1 MGLITAIKNHDN
13 KKSLKQLEKIAQRIE
28 DLSETYKNKTDDEL
42 RETTNILKERLNN
55 GEKLDDILP
64 DAYALVREASDR
76 VLHMRHFHVQLIG
89 GIALHQGRIAEMR
102 TGEGKT
108 LVATLPA
115 YLNALTGNGVH
126 IVTVNDYLAKSQGE
140 QMSKLFNFLGLSVGI
155 LITGQNDVI
164 KRKVYACDIVYGTN
178 NEFGFDY
185 LRDNM
190 VVTKQQKMQ
199 RGFAFAIVDEIDSI
213 LIDEARTPLVISGK
227 GMKSS
232 DRYIMADKFAKSL
245 NQDDYNIDEKQKII
259 ILTESGITKAE
270 RFFKI
275 ENIAD
280 VENIELNHNINNALK
295 ANYIM
300 KKDINYMVSEED
312 GILIIDEFTGRALAG
327 RRYSDGL
334 HQAIEAKEGVKI
346 NDENKTL
353 ATITFQNF
361 FRLYKKLSG
370 MTGTAK
376 SEELEF
382 NKIYNLDVVVI
393 PTNKPSIRKD
403 ANDIIYKTHIG
414 KLNAIVEEVK
424 KIHETGRPI
433 LIGTISIEGSEEL
446 SVLLK
451 RAGIKHNVLNARNH
465 ALEADIVAQAGR
477 YNSVTIATNMAGR
490 GTDILLGGNPDYLAR
505 QKLRQDGYTDEEI
518 TLATSYRLEK
528 DDKIKKI
535 EERYN
540 EYFNKYKATTDE
552 EKKKVVEL
560 GGLYIIGSERHESR
574 RIDNQL
580 RGRAG
585 RQGDPGSTV
594 FFISMEDDLVRIFG
608 GDKMLKVANM
618 LKIDEDVP
626 FQLKILSSG
635 VEKAQ
640 KRIEMR
646 NYSAR
651 KAVLLYDDVMNSQRS
666 TIYKQR
672 DEILD
677 GIDMREQ
684 IIDMF
689 TKTLSSI
696 VFSELDEDSAYY
708 EWKLDSLNLR
718 LEAGIFP
725 KGTNLVTEEFV
736 NDCTVQE
743 VADKVVDYAIKLY
756 DQKRED
762 AKEVGFDY
770 SILERV
776 VVLKV
781 VDTMWMDHIDAMAM
795 LRNEIFV
802 KQYGQQDP
810 IAAYKRTGS
819 EMFDIMIEKIWHD
832 VTMFILNIRLEKAPQ
847 LQQQVPKVKEA
858 SPKRIGE
865 SAKVVG
871 KNQPCPCGSG
881 KKYKNC
887 CGKDE

>member
-1 MGLITAIKNHDN
+1 MGLVTLIKNHDN
-13 KKSLKQLEKIAQRIE
+13 KKALKELDKIANKVE
-28 DLSETYKNKTDDEL
+28 ELSETYKNKTDEEL
-42 RETTNILKERLNN
+42 KNTTNILKERLGK
-55 GEKLDDILP
+55 GETLDDILP
-64 DAYALVREASDR
+64 DAFALVREASER
-76 VLHMRHFHVQLIG
+76 VLHMRHFHVQIMG

-115 YLNALTGNGVH
+115 YLNALTGKGVH
-126 IVTVNDYLAKSQGE
+126 IVTVNDYLAKAQGE
-140 QMSKLFNFLGLSVGI
+140 QMSKLFNFLGISVGI
-155 LITGQNDVI
+155 LISGQHDTV
-164 KRKVYACDIVYGTN
+164 KRQVYNCDIVYGTN

-190 VVTKQQKMQ
+190 VIQKEQKMQ
-199 RGFAFAIVDEIDSI
+199 RAFNFAIVDEIDSI

-232 DRYIMADKFAKSL
+232 DNYIMADKFAKSL
-245 NQDDYNIDEKQKII
+245 KPDDYNIDEKQKVI

-280 VENIELNHNINNALK
+280 VENIELNHHINNALR

-300 KKDINYMVSEED
+300 KKDINYIVDAEE

-393 PTNKPSIRKD
+393 PTNKPAIRID
-403 ANDIIYKTHIG
+403 ATDIIYKTHVG
-414 KLNAIVEEVK
+414 KFNAIVEEVK
-424 KIHETGRPI
+424 RIHETGRPV
-433 LIGTISIEGSEEL
+433 LIGTVSIENSEEL
-446 SVLLK
+446 SMLLK
-451 RAGIKHNVLNARNH
+451 RAGVKHNVLNARNH

-477 YNSVTIATNMAGR
+477 FNAVTIATNMAGR
-490 GTDILLGGNPDYLAR
+490 GTDILLGGNPEYLAM
-505 QKLRQDGYTDEEI
+505 QKLRQEGYSDEEI
-518 TLATSYRLEK
+518 MLATSYRIDK
-528 DDKIKKI
+528 DEKIKKI
-535 EERYN
+535 EEKYN
-540 EYFNKYKATTDE
+540 NYYKKYKETTDK
-552 EKKKVVEL
+552 EKEQVVEL
-560 GGLYIIGSERHESR
+560 GGLHIIGSERHESR

-594 FFISMEDDLVRIFG
+594 FYISMEDDLVRIFG
-608 GDKMLKVANM
+608 GDRMIKVANM
-618 LKIDEDVP
+618 LKIDENVP

-646 NYSAR
+646 NYGSR

-666 TIYKQR
+666 TIYSQR
-672 DEILD
+672 DDILN

-689 TKTLSSI
+689 TKTLSGI
-696 VFSELDEDSAYY
+696 VYNELDENKAYY
-708 EWKLDSLNLR
+708 EWNLDNLNLK
-718 LEAGIFP
+718 LENGIFA
-725 KGTNLVTEEFV
+725 KGTNLVTEDFV

-743 VADKVVDYAIKLY
+743 VCDKVVDYAIKFY
-756 DQKRED
+756 DQKREE
-762 AKEVGFDY
+762 AKEMGFDY
-770 SILERV
+770 SILERI

-810 IAAYKRTGS
+810 VAAYKRTGS
-819 EMFDIMIEKIWHD
+819 EMFDVMIEKIWHD
-832 VTMFILNIRLEKAPQ
+832 VTMFILNIRLEKAPAM
-847 LQQQVPKVKEA
+847 QQGSKPKVMQA
-858 SPKRIGE
+858 SAKRIGE
-865 SAKVVG
+865 VDDEIG
-871 KNQPCPCGSG
+871 RNQPCPCGSG

-887 CGKDE
+887 CGKK

>member
-1 MGLITAIKNHDN
+1 MGLISIIKNHDN
-13 KKSLKQLEKIAQRIE
+13 KKALKELDKIANE
-28 DLSETYKNKTDDEL
+28 VEALSEKYSQMRDGEL
-42 RETTNILKERLNN
+42 KLVTNELKDRLQN
-55 GEKLDDILP
+55 GETLDDILP

-76 VLHMRHFHVQLIG
+76 VLHMRHFHVQIMG

-115 YLNALTGNGVH
+115 YLNALTGKGVH

-140 QMSKLFNFLGLSVGI
+140 QMSKLFNFLGVSVGI
-155 LITGQNDVI
+155 ILSGQSDTI
-164 KRKVYACDIVYGTN
+164 KRQIYNCDIVYGTN
-178 NEFGFDY
+178 SEFGFDY

-190 VVTKQQKMQ
+190 VIQKEQKMQ

-232 DRYIMADKFAKSL
+232 ENYVFADKFAKSL
-245 NQDDYNIDEKQKII
+245 KPDDYNIDEKQKLI
-259 ILTESGITKAE
+259 ILTESGIDKAE
-270 RFFKI
+270 KFFRI

-280 VENIELNHNINNALK
+280 VDNIELNHHINNALK

-300 KKDINYMVSEED
+300 KKDINYIVDDEE

-353 ATITFQNF
+353 ATITYQNF

-382 NKIYNLDVVVI
+382 NKIYNLDVVVM
-393 PTNKPSIRKD
+393 PTNKPAIRKD
-403 ANDIIYKTHIG
+403 ANDIIYKTHKG
-414 KLNAIVEEVK
+414 KFNAIVEEVK

-433 LIGTISIEGSEEL
+433 LIGTVSIEDSEEL
-446 SVLLK
+446 SKLFK
-451 RAGIKHNVLNARNH
+451 QAGIKHNVLNARNH
-465 ALEADIVAQAGR
+465 ALEADIIAQAGR
-477 YNSVTIATNMAGR
+477 LNQVTIATNMAGR
-490 GTDILLGGNPDYLAR
+490 GTDILLGGNPEYLAM
-505 QKLRQDGYTDEEI
+505 QKLRQEGCSDEEI
-518 TLATSYRLEK
+518 VLATAYMTEK

-535 EERYN
+535 ESRYN
-540 EYFNKYKATTDE
+540 DYYKKYKETTDK
-552 EKKKVVEL
+552 EKEKVVEL
-560 GGLYIIGSERHESR
+560 GGLHIIGSERHESR

-594 FFISMEDDLVRIFG
+594 FYISMEDDLVKRFG
-608 GDKMLKVANM
+608 GDRMLNVAN
-618 LKIDEDVP
+618 LLRIDENVP

-640 KRIEMR
+640 KRIEMI
-646 NYSAR
+646 NYGSR
-651 KAVLLYDDVMNSQRS
+651 KTLLLFDDVMNSQRT
-666 TIYKQR
+666 TIYSQR
-672 DEILD
+672 DDILN
-677 GIDMREQ
+677 GIDMYEQ
-684 IIDMF
+684 IVDMIS
-689 TKTLSSI
+689 KTLSAI
-696 VFSELDEDSAYY
+696 VYAELDENKAYY
-708 EWKLDSLNLR
+708 EWDLNSLNMK
-718 LEAGIFP
+718 LENGFFA
-725 KGTNLVTEEFV
+725 KGTNLATEDFV
-736 NDCTVQE
+736 EDCTVQE
-743 VADKVVDYAIKLY
+743 VCDKVVDYAIKLY
-756 DQKRED
+756 DDKRAEG
-762 AKEVGFDY
+762 KEMGFDY
-770 SILERV
+770 SILERL

-781 VDTMWMDHIDAMAM
+781 VDTMWMDHIDAMSI
-795 LRNEIFV
+795 LKNEIFV

-832 VTMFILNIRLEKAPQ
+832 VTMFILNLRLERAPQ
-847 LQQQVPKVKEA
+847 MQQAQRPRFMQA
-858 SPKRIGE
+858 APRRIGE
-865 SAKVVG
+865 VDNGIG

-887 CGKDE
+887 CGRK